1 MADEESDRNV
11 QPVQPPKRRRV
22 LDPSAVIPVSVYSSK
37 VSSCL
42 QMKPTA
48 LFTDK
53 ENPNDDLDESLWSG
67 FFSRTSAGLSDS
79 EDEADPHHSSENR
92 VEDPSPHPPPP
103 PESPV
108 RKQSRKATK
117 NINEINKRLRAM
129 SSIMS
134 PEPLRRPSKRCKA
147 SSSVQPDLDH
157 ENVDDDVIIM
167 SPDTQKSYSSD
178 SVREIPLKVRCRA
191 DVYKIPVL
199 SSAPLTDVVSQLS
212 VILKVPPTSLLL
224 LRHDI
229 ELPSDSSVGELGL
242 SIADIIECVVMR
254 AEAQSSSSVTVRLQ
268 SKDRDSSQEYSIH
281 RVGSLPL
288 SFMASMFWVSRKR
301 VTFGLFQDTPLDTIF
316 SQYLSSL
323 PSTTQRKVRFH
334 FDGSKVISGQT
345 PAQLDMEDGDIIE
358 VWI

>member
-281 RVGSLPL
+281 R
-288 SFMASMFWVSRKR
+288 
-301 VTFGLFQDTPLDTIF
+301 DTPLDTIF

>member
-42 QMKPTA
+42 QLKPTA

-53 ENPNDDLDESLWSG
+53 ENPDDVDESLWSG

-79 EDEADPHHSSENR
+79 EDEADPHPSSENR
-92 VEDPSPHPPPP
+92 VEDPSPHPPP

-117 NINEINKRLRAM
+117 NINEINKRLRAV

-157 ENVDDDVIIM
+157 ENEDDDVIIM
-167 SPDTQKSYSSD
+167 SPDTSD

-199 SSAPLTDVVSQLS
+199 SSTPLTDVVSQLS
-212 VILKVPPTSLLL
+212 VTLKVPPTSLLL

-254 AEAQSSSSVTVRLQ
+254 AEDQSSSSSSSVRLQ
-268 SKDRDSSQEYSIH
+268 CKDKDSSQEYSIH
-281 RVGSLPL
+281 R
-288 SFMASMFWVSRKR
+288 
-301 VTFGLFQDTPLDTIF
+301 DTPLDTIF

-323 PSTTQRKVRFH
+323 PSTTRRKVRFH